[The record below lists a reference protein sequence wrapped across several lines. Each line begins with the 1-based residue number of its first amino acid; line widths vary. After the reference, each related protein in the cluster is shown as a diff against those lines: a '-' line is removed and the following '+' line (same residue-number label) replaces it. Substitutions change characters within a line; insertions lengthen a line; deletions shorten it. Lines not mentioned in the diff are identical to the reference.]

1 MQKII
6 IYYKNGKS
14 YTLRGYFVE
23 DKYGDEIRVRQTSYK
38 DGVSKITDI
47 YVDTQDVMC
56 VVVSKG
62 ANDKRL
68 ITYNKNHHVRIS
80 ADNSDWLDGMM
91 SVCLHTTQRLD
102 K

>member
-23 DKYGDEIRVRQTSYK
+23 DDYASEIRIRQTSYK

-47 YVDTQDVMC
+47 FVDTSDVMC
-56 VVVSKG
+56 VIVSKG

-68 ITYNKNHHVRIS
+68 ITYNKNDHVSIEAES
-80 ADNSDWLDGMM
+80 DNWSDGTMFIGL
-91 SVCLHTTQRLD
+91 STTQRLD
-102 K
+102 N